1 MHVYNI
7 IKKLTDC
14 LVYNI
19 PTGPTDGIMEFVRG
33 SMPISA
39 VLSSYGNSLSA
50 YLKHFNPE
58 PHSPYGVK
66 PEAMEM
72 FVRSCAA
79 SCVVT
84 FILGIGDRSDII
96 ILCYFTMKSQVVISS
111 YCLLIY

>member
-1 MHVYNI
+1 
-7 IKKLTDC
+7 
-14 LVYNI
+14 
-19 PTGPTDGIMEFVRG
+19 MEFVRG

-50 YLKHFNPE
+50 YLKHFNPD

-66 PEAMEM
+66 PEAMDM

-84 FILGIGDRSDII
+84 FILGIGDRSKNSAVSFFVII
-96 ILCYFTMKSQVVISS
+96 ACLCI
-111 YCLLIY
+111 